1 MYNYKNNDK
10 DNNNILSILG
20 ESSHSRRVQLYQIRR
35 SIAEATLR
43 LNKLMNIHNNAEIVE
58 LSNMIN
64 QEAKKYETNKKAND
78 EFKKVEDILVSEV
91 QKIGKEVDDL
101 KIEYQ
106 ELKKLHN
113 SQQIESKKLQNKIKV
128 LKKHYSDMQK
138 QKEDLSSTILKEE
151 EKMKTKKAENESTR
165 RKIEDIELSIM
176 IEDKCL
182 KEKQDELEKLQ
193 LEHIRLEQEQ
203 KRLFGL
209 VLDGTHKLNSKTKIK
224 SQIESD
230 VQFLLSKSINK
241 DNFEDQ
247 INKVSD
253 RKYDGS
259 NGGHLYNKKQAQLPT
274 LNFSTRRVNSSKK
287 KIT

>member
-1 MYNYKNNDK
+1 MYNYKNKDK
-10 DNNNILSILG
+10 DNNILSILG

-64 QEAKKYETNKKAND
+64 QEAKKYEANKKAND

-101 KIEYQ
+101 KIEYE

-128 LKKHYSDMQK
+128 LKKRYSDMEK

-151 EKMKTKKAENESTR
+151 EKMKTKEAENESTR

-193 LEHIRLEQEQ
+193 LDHIRLEQEQ
-203 KRLFGL
+203 KRLLGL
-209 VLDGTHKLNSKTKIK
+209 ALDGTHRLNSKTKIK

-230 VQFLLSKSINK
+230 IQFLLSKNINK
-241 DNFEDQ
+241 DNFEGH

-259 NGGHLYNKKQAQLPT
+259 SSGHLYNKKQAQLPT
-274 LNFSTRRVNSSKK
+274 LNFSTRRVNSLKK
-287 KIT
+287 K